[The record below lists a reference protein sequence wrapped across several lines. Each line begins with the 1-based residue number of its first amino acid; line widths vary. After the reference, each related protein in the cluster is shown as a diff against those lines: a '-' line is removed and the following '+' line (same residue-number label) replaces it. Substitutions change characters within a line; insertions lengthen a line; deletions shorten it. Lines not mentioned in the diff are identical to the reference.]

1 MMKGRALALLL
12 ALAMILC
19 QLPALAEE
27 VEVPTYDHLVV
38 GNPTAFS
45 GHFSTQL
52 WGNNTSDLDVKEL
65 LFGYNL
71 IQWEQEQ
78 GLFTEDPSVVTG
90 MVVYDDQEG
99 NRTYTMVLSDDLYY
113 SDGSKITAYDYAFSI
128 LLSVAPEVAA
138 IGGNTN
144 GYEFLLGMDA
154 YKKGE
159 ANVLAGVNV
168 SSDTMMSFTVAK
180 EYRPFFYELGLLR
193 CCALPISVIAPG
205 CQVKDDGNGVYLDK
219 SAGTFT
225 PESLQKTL
233 LDPETGYVTH
243 PKVTSGPYKLISF
256 DGEVA
261 EFEINEY
268 YKGNAAGT
276 LPTIQYLTYKT
287 VSNETMMDQLLSGE
301 LGLINKTVNAESIME
316 GIMGVGT
323 GDVLMGNYARIGY
336 SFISYNCEKPA
347 ISRQAVRQ
355 AIAWCLDKDTLVSDY
370 VGNFGLR
377 VDGYYGIGQW
387 MYQMLTGAIE
397 PPLEEP
403 EDTAT
408 QQEKKEY
415 EEAVKAWEEM
425 TMDNIPLYDL
435 DTDAAVALLE
445 ADGWTLNRDGGAYD
459 PAKDDVR
466 CALLDGQ
473 LIPLEFSLIYP
484 EGNVI
489 ADSLQVNFVDYLAQ
503 AGIKVTMEG
512 VPMQELLKQY
522 YRQVERDCDM
532 IYLATNFAVVF
543 DPTPNYVP
551 ADGEN
556 IGSNYQAIND
566 PKLYELAKDMSMTEP
581 GDVLT
586 YCQKWLTFQEYWMEA
601 LPAIP
606 VYSNAYF
613 DFYTNTLQN
622 YNISSSATWSQAI
635 VDAYLSDPAEEE
647 EEELLED
654 DEFEILEDD
663 ELIIEDDW

>member
-1 MMKGRALALLL
+1 MKKWIALMLALIL
-12 ALAMILC
+12 ALSQATV
-19 QLPALAEE
+19 LAED
-27 VEVPTYDHLVV
+27 VETPVYDHLVV
-38 GNPTAFS
+38 GNTTAFS

-52 WGNNTSDLDVKEL
+52 WGNNTTDLDVKEL

-78 GLFTEDPSVVTG
+78 GLFNADPSVVTG
-90 MVVYDDQEG
+90 MVVYDDPEG
-99 NRTYTMVLSDDLYY
+99 NRTYTMVLADDLYY
-113 SDGSKITAYDYAFSI
+113 SDGSRITAWDYAFSV
-128 LLSVAPEVAA
+128 LLAVAPEIAE

-144 GYEFLLGMDA
+144 GYESLLGMDA

-159 ANVLAGVNV
+159 AATLAGLTVAN
-168 SSDTMMSFTVAK
+168 DTMLSFTVAK

-193 CCALPISVIAPG
+193 CYALPISVIAPG
-205 CQVKDDGNGVYLDK
+205 CQVKDDGQGVYLDK

-225 PESLQKTL
+225 PDNLRKTL
-233 LDPETGYVTH
+233 LDSETGYVTY
-243 PKVTSGPYKLISF
+243 PKVTSGPYKLISY
-256 DGEVA
+256 DGAVA

-268 YKGNAAGT
+268 YKGNFMGVK
-276 LPTIQYLTYKT
+276 PTIKYLTYKT
-287 VSNETMMDQLLSGE
+287 VTNEEMIGQLLSGE
-301 LGLINKTVNAESIME
+301 LGLINKAVNTDSIMQ
-316 GIMGVGT
+316 GIAGVGT
-323 GDVLMGNYARIGY
+323 GDVMMGNYARIGY

-347 ISRQAVRQ
+347 VGSQAVRQ
-355 AIAWCLDKDTLVSDY
+355 AIAYCLDKDTLVSDY

-397 PPLEEP
+397 APLEEP
-403 EDTAT
+403 EESATA
-408 QQEKKEY
+408 QEKKEY
-415 EEAVKAWEEM
+415 EDAQLAWEEL
-425 TMDNIPLYDL
+425 TMDNIPVYDL
-435 DTDAAVALLE
+435 DLEAATALLVQ
-445 ADGWTLNRDGGAYD
+445 DGWTLNREGAAFD

-466 CALLDGQ
+466 CAQVNGEIVPLD
-473 LIPLEFSLIYP
+473 LKLIYP
-484 EGNVI
+484 AGNVI
-489 ADSLQVNFVDYLAQ
+489 AESLPSTFVDNLAQ
-503 AGIKVTMEG
+503 VGIKVTMEP
-512 VPMQELLKQY
+512 VPMTELLKQY

-532 IYLATNFAVVF
+532 MYLATNFDVVF
-543 DPTPNYVP
+543 DPTLNFVP
-551 ADGEN
+551 ADGDF

-566 PKLYELAKDMSMTEP
+566 EKLYELAKDMSMTEP

-586 YCQKWLTFQEYWMEA
+586 YCQKWVAFQEYWMEA

-622 YNISSSATWSQAI
+622 YIISSSATWSQAI

-647 EEELLED
+647 EEEELLED

-663 ELIIEDDW
+663 EVIFEEDW